1 MLWWVLEE
9 IRIQR
14 TGRNARYSQVV
25 LELAWNPGPGSDA
38 SLAAEL
44 LAVGVP
50 KASPLWPPIGSVV
63 LVAPGADAHPGV
75 PPAVDTVREQWPA
88 AVVTVVDETVAALLG
103 ADPEPRACVVVHQD
117 AVHTSVALVAG
128 REVVA
133 SGLATGGARGLA
145 DAVIGHVRDGHRIDL
160 GLEVAWSA
168 VVHGGAFAPSPT
180 VPGPMSVHGSLIT
193 DDAPGP
199 RQPVEVA
206 LSPTELRA
214 VVAPAYQPVV
224 DLVARVLRDT
234 PPETARQATA
244 GGLLLTGPHPPGAED
259 HLTELTGLPARRV
272 AEPTSGFE
280 HPQVLRNGVARLL
293 AENPPAPVI
302 EDRTERFRQVIA
314 DWASS
319 SVADQDAYTP
329 EELALLEALRL
340 LPGRPNTHER

>member
-1 MLWWVLEE
+1 MLWWALEE

-14 TGRNARYSQVV
+14 TGHNSPYTHVL
-25 LELAWNPGPGSDA
+25 LELAWNPGPDSDV

-50 KASPLWPPIGSVV
+50 KASQLWPPIGSVV

-75 PPAVDTVREQWPA
+75 QPAVDTVREQWPA

-103 ADPEPRACVVVHQD
+103 ADPEPPACVVVHQD

-133 SGLATGGARGLA
+133 SGLATGGVRGLA
-145 DAVIGHVRDGHRIDL
+145 DAVIAHVRDGHGLEL
-160 GLEVAWSA
+160 GLETAWSA
-168 VVHGGAFAPSPT
+168 VVHGGAFAPSPK
-180 VPGPMSVHGSLIT
+180 VPVPMSVHGSLIT
-193 DDAPGP
+193 DDSPGP
-199 RQPVEVA
+199 RQPVDAV
-206 LSPTELRA
+206 LPPTELRA

-224 DLVARVLRDT
+224 DLVARVLRDA
-234 PPETARQATA
+234 PPEAARRATA

-259 HLTELTGLPARRV
+259 HLTELTGLPACRV
-272 AEPTSGFE
+272 DEPTSGFE
-280 HPQVLRNGVARLL
+280 HPRVLRNGVARLL
-293 AENPPAPVI
+293 AEIPPAPVI
-302 EDRTERFRQVIA
+302 EDRSGRFRRVIA

-319 SVADQDAYTP
+319 SVGDQHTYTP

-340 LPGRPNTHER
+340 LPGPPNTDDR